1 MAQINVAIQ
10 LLPIFLEQDFLSC
23 PMVAAEDPT
32 SDCLVHDDVQG
43 KGNQRSFAKLEEK
56 ESLFRFFVCLFFF
69 FLRRLVK
76 RLPYKQNL
84 SP

>member
-1 MAQINVAIQ
+1 
-10 LLPIFLEQDFLSC
+10 
-23 PMVAAEDPT
+23 MVAAEDPT

-69 FLRRLVK
+69 FYAGWLKGFLINK
-76 RLPYKQNL
+76 T
-84 SP
+84 